1 MTADREAALKW
12 QASMTAQ
19 QVNDKREAI
28 IAQLEAAGQE
38 MWCNGTCKAWLETAP
53 DSVKEISKTVN
64 GNMLRDLGNAVIH
77 HDVFSA
83 DLFRTG
89 ATAGVCVWVCVSSAL
104 MYNLLLGG
112 QLYGQ
117 MPVSGI
123 GVLKE
128 YVEVGSEESLRQSHC
143 VLLNG
148 GQR

>member
-1 MTADREAALKW
+1 
-12 QASMTAQ
+12 MTAQ

-89 ATAGVCVWVCVSSAL
+89 
-104 MYNLLLGG
+104 G

>member
-89 ATAGVCVWVCVSSAL
+89 ATAGVCVGLCVKCTHV
-104 MYNLLLGG
+104 
-112 QLYGQ
+112 QL
-117 MPVSGI
+117 VVRWSVIRANACKWNWRVEGI
-123 GVLKE
+123 CRGWERRILE
-128 YVEVGSEESLRQSHC
+128 AEPLRFA
-143 VLLNG
+143 
-148 GQR
+148 